1 MTKLKYLLIL
11 AALALSACAGRQEEV
26 AIHGEADVAGHR
38 IGTLAGSCYDIQ
50 LSPRK
55 DIKLCDAVL
64 DRSLL
69 IEEKNRVLHE
79 QKQQSAA
86 RVQQKTK
93 SDRKYSR

>member
-1 MTKLKYLLIL
+1 MQDKQKALSNEKRRKGITPDRAAELQKQTDQLN
-11 AALALSACAGRQEEV
+11 AALRQ
-26 AIHGEADVAGHR
+26 
-38 IGTLAGSCYDIQ
+38 T
-50 LSPRK
+50 RK